1 MKHLFTAA
9 ALLVLVSGCYY
20 TEIASGGSSPE
31 MQEWEKM
38 ILESYPGHV
47 PPKTTNRSYRGN
59 KAETRYS
66 TVKVDKLKPMDD
78 LDPRPAAQE
87 QTEVKELSE
96 PKAEEPAIKEVKP
109 EGEPKAEEPA
119 IKEVKPEGEPKA
131 EEPAV
136 KEVKPEGEP
145 KAEEPKA
152 EEPKNDAPKAEE
164 PKAEEPKN
172 DAPKAEEPKVPAAD
186 DKNAPPDPTNST
198 VYEVKGGDTLGSIA
212 HKVYG
217 NARYSNIIFRANTD
231 ILKDANKLRPG
242 MKLIV
247 PKL

>member
-1 MKHLFTAA
+1 MMKHLFTAA

-87 QTEVKELSE
+87 QTEVKEISE

-119 IKEVKPEGEPKA
+119 IKEVKPEG
-131 EEPAV
+131 
-136 KEVKPEGEP
+136 
-145 KAEEPKA
+145 EPKA

>member
-1 MKHLFTAA
+1 MMKHLFTAA

-78 LDPRPAAQE
+78 LDPRPTAQE
-87 QTEVKELSE
+87 QTGVKELPE
-96 PKAEEPAIKEVKP
+96 PKVEEPAI
-109 EGEPKAEEPA
+109 
-119 IKEVKPEGEPKA
+119 
-131 EEPAV
+131 

-164 PKAEEPKN
+164 PKNDAPKAEEPKVEEPKN

-198 VYEVKGGDTLGSIA
+198 VYEVKSGDTLGSIA

>member
-1 MKHLFTAA
+1 MMKHLFTAA

-109 EGEPKAEEPA
+109 EGEPKAEEP
-119 IKEVKPEGEPKA
+119 
-131 EEPAV
+131 
-136 KEVKPEGEP
+136 
-145 KAEEPKA
+145 KA

>member
-1 MKHLFTAA
+1 MMKHLFTAA

-87 QTEVKELSE
+87 QTGVKELSE

-109 EGEPKAEEPA
+109 EGEPKAWR
-119 IKEVKPEGEPKA
+119 VGFDGEQPLSMQRISCVRRLM
-131 EEPAV
+131 PRTWV
-136 KEVKPEGEP
+136 
-145 KAEEPKA
+145 
-152 EEPKNDAPKAEE
+152 AP
-164 PKAEEPKN
+164 
-172 DAPKAEEPKVPAAD
+172 
-186 DKNAPPDPTNST
+186 
-198 VYEVKGGDTLGSIA
+198 
-212 HKVYG
+212 
-217 NARYSNIIFRANTD
+217 R
-231 ILKDANKLRPG
+231 
-242 MKLIV
+242 
-247 PKL
+247 

>member
-1 MKHLFTAA
+1 MMKHLFTAA

-87 QTEVKELSE
+87 QTGVKELPE

-109 EGEPKAEEPA
+109 EGEPKAEEP
-119 IKEVKPEGEPKA
+119 KA
-131 EEPAV
+131 EEPKNDA
-136 KEVKPEGEP
+136 P